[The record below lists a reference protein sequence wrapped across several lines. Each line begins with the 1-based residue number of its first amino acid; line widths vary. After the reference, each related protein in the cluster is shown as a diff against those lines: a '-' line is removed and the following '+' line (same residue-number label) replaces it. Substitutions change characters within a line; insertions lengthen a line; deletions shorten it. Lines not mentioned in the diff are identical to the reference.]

1 MLFKDM
7 PFVSRAQWRACF
19 ASERRG
25 KRWGRSPCSEW
36 SRGQSYASL
45 PERATRKSVSRRKS
59 VSSRRKSV
67 SSRRKMSTRKST
79 SRRSTR
85 KSVSRR

>member
-59 VSSRRKSV
+59 VSSRRK
-67 SSRRKMSTRKST
+67 MSTRKSSSR
-79 SRRSTR
+79 SRR
-85 KSVSRR
+85 